1 LFVLNRPQSL
11 TAAANSIAHSS
22 LEDASR
28 GGDSCSLSGNCCPLV
43 SNWKVSLPIAVLM
56 IGGLIWLTPTSA
68 PPSLIPPVTQL
79 AMPNAPD
86 IEEPRLLRHV
96 VLFQF
101 KPEAT
106 PEQIEAIVTEFGQL
120 PSKIAEIA
128 DYEYGL
134 NNSPEGLSEGL
145 THCFLVTFR
154 SEQDR
159 DAYLPHP
166 AHLEFVQ
173 ILRPH
178 LAKAV
183 VVDYWA
189 GK

>member
-1 LFVLNRPQSL
+1 MPYRPQSL
-11 TAAANSIAHSS
+11 ASATDANPLAE
-22 LEDASR
+22 LPAQKQAGE
-28 GGDSCSLSGNCCPLV
+28 SCSLSGNCCPLV
-43 SNWKVSLPIAVLM
+43 SNWKFTLPIAVLM
-56 IGGLIWLTPTSA
+56 LAGMIWLNSA
-68 PPSLIPPVTQL
+68 PPIVPPAGTQL
-79 AMPNAPD
+79 TMQSTANT
-86 IEEPRLLRHV
+86 EQPRLLRHV

-101 KPEAT
+101 KPETT
-106 PEQIEAIVTEFGQL
+106 PEQVETIVTEFGRL
-120 PSKIAEIA
+120 RSKISEIA

-145 THCFLVTFR
+145 THCFLVTFH
-154 SEQDR
+154 SEEDR

-173 ILRPH
+173 LLRPH